1 MSKKDD
7 DYIAEVKRKYQL
19 AIDAEAENRMMWL
32 EDMRFA
38 HVPGS
43 QWPNELRRSREDPT
57 SPRPCIEINVMAQH
71 VYQVVNDIRQ
81 NRPQVKVRPTA
92 MDASNDVAEVYDGI
106 IRHIDS
112 CSDGD
117 TATDTAAN
125 HAVSGGWGFF
135 RIVTDYIDEE
145 SGEQEIYVKTVFN
158 PLSATFDAA
167 SMCPVGSDAQCAFVV
182 EDMPRKTFDA
192 QYGKDAGQ
200 WEGNNDGYAD
210 WVTKETVRVCE
221 YFERATR
228 EQNILI
234 LMDGSEMEESAYWEQ
249 YQGDAARPPIIAN
262 RTEREN
268 YVKWAKLTAFK
279 VLEDGE
285 FPSQYIPLIRVP
297 GLIVDIDGKRYFK
310 GLVRDAKDPQRV
322 FNYQWSTFIET
333 VALQPKVP
341 FIGAEGQFDGHEAE
355 WNQAHTS
362 NLPYLEYKSTDSEGN
377 QAGAPQRSQLQ
388 MAPQGVMQGLA
399 MANDAIKMV
408 TGQYDASLGQ
418 RSNETSGK
426 AILAR
431 QHEGD
436 VATYHFIDGLQM
448 AIRHKGRILIDMIP
462 RVYDTKRV
470 MRILGEDGDTEEVRL
485 DPDQPQAA
493 QETQLMNGEI
503 SKIYNLNVGKYDVVA
518 TVGPSF
524 STKRQ
529 EAVDAMAQIMQG
541 NPNIFPLIGDIWVR
555 NQDWPGS
562 DEISDRLKTMLPP
575 QIKDSEKQGQQKIPP
590 QALQQMQQMQQQMQQ
605 MGQAMQQ
612 MQQALKDAEAG
623 NQAKIQTAQI
633 DAEQRKQ
640 EAILQAQTDV
650 EVAQIQ
656 MAAKA
661 QIAKMEAEY
670 KLQLELMK
678 PQPQPTGFQ
687 Q

>member
-1 MSKKDD
+1 MDK
-7 DYIAEVKRKYQL
+7 YIAEIKRKFRL
-19 AIDAEAENRMMWL
+19 AMDAEAENRKMWL

-38 HVPGS
+38 HIPGH
-43 QWPNELRRSREDPT
+43 QWPQELRRLREDPT
-57 SPRPCIEINVMAQH
+57 SPRPCVEINVMAQH

-81 NRPQVKVRPTA
+81 NRPTIKVRPTA
-92 MDASNDVAEVYDGI
+92 MNASNDVAEVYDGT

-117 TATDTAAN
+117 VATDTAAN
-125 HAVSGGWGFF
+125 HAVSGGWGYF
-135 RIVTDYIDEE
+135 RITTDYADEAVN
-145 SGEQEIYVKTVFN
+145 EQEIYIKPVYN
-158 PLSATFDAA
+158 PLSVAFDAN
-167 SMCPVGSDAQCAFVV
+167 SMCPVGSDAECAFVID
-182 EDMPRKTFDA
+182 EMSKSAFTA

-200 WEGNNDGYAD
+200 WDQNTGEDYD
-210 WVTKETVRVCE
+210 WVTKDSVRVCE
-221 YFERATR
+221 YFEKATR
-228 EQNILI
+228 DKNVLI
-234 LMDGSEMEESAYWEQ
+234 LMDGQELEESEYWEK
-249 YQGDAARPPIIAN
+249 YQGDANRPIIVGN
-262 RTEREN
+262 RTESEK
-268 YVKWAKLTAFK
+268 YVKWTKVTAFK
-279 VLEDGE
+279 ILEEGE
-285 FPSQYIPLIRVP
+285 FPSQFIPLIRVP

-341 FIGAEGQFDGHEAE
+341 WLVAEGQIDGHEAE
-355 WNQAHTS
+355 WNQAHTA
-362 NLPYLEYKSTDSEGN
+362 NLPYLEYRTTDLEGN
-377 QAGAPQRSQLQ
+377 NVGAPQRQQLQ
-388 MAPQGVMQGLA
+388 MAPQGVMQGLS

-470 MRILGEDGDTEEVRL
+470 MRILGEDGATKEVRI
-485 DPDQPQAA
+485 DPTQQQAI
-493 QETQLMNGEI
+493 QETQLVSGKIE
-503 SKIYNLNVGKYDVVA
+503 KIYNLNVGKYDVVA

-541 NPNIFPLIGDIWVR
+541 NPNIFPVIGDIWVR

-562 DEISDRLKTMLPP
+562 DEISERLKTMLPP
-575 QIKDSEKQGQQKIPP
+575 QIKDTEQDGQQIPP
-590 QALQQMQQMQQQMQQ
+590 QALQQMQAMQQQLQQ

-612 MQQALKDAEAG
+612 MQQALKEAEAG

-640 EAILQAQTDV
+640 EAILQARTDV
-650 EVAQIQ
+650 EIAQIQ

-661 QIAKMEAEY
+661 EIARMEAEC
-670 KLQLELMK
+670 KMQMESIK
-678 PQPQPTGFQ
+678 PIGMMPQ
-687 Q
+687 

>member
-1 MSKKDD
+1 MSKDK
-7 DYIAEVKRKYQL
+7 DYIAEVKKKFQL
-19 AIDAEAENRMMWL
+19 AIDAEEDNRKMWL
-32 EDMRFA
+32 DDMRFA
-38 HVPGS
+38 HVPGA
-43 QWPNELRRSREDPT
+43 QWPLELRRLREDPT

-71 VYQVVNDIRQ
+71 VYQVVNDIKQ
-81 NRPQVKVRPTA
+81 NRPTVKVRPTA
-92 MDASNDVAEVYDGI
+92 MNASNDVAEVYDGI

-117 TATDTAAN
+117 NATDVATN
-125 HAVSGGWGFF
+125 HAVSGGWGYF
-135 RIVTDYIDEE
+135 RIVTDYVDEANN
-145 SGEQEIYVKTVFN
+145 EQEIYIKTVFN
-158 PLSATFDAA
+158 PLTAAFDSN
-167 SMCPVGSDAQCAFVV
+167 SMCPVGSDAECAFVV
-182 EDMPRKTFDA
+182 DEVSKTSFIA

-200 WEGNNDGYAD
+200 WDEHNEYDSE
-210 WVTKETVRVCE
+210 WVTKDSVRVCE
-221 YFERATR
+221 YFEKATK
-228 EQNILI
+228 ETNTLI
-234 LMDGSEMEESAYWEQ
+234 LMDGSEMEESAYWKQ
-249 YQGDAARPPIIAN
+249 YQGDEGRPQVISNHTDSEKYI
-262 RTEREN
+262 
-268 YVKWAKLTAFK
+268 KWTKLTSFK
-279 VLEDGE
+279 ILEEGE

-297 GLIVDIDGKRYFK
+297 GLVIDIDGKRYFK

-341 FIGAEGQFDGHEAE
+341 WLIAEGQIDGHEGE

-362 NLPYLEYKSTDSEGN
+362 NLPYLEYKTTDLEGN
-377 QAGAPQRSQLQ
+377 QVGAPQRQQLQ
-388 MAPQGVMQGLA
+388 MAPQGVMQGLS

-470 MRILGEDGDTEEVRL
+470 MRILSEDNETHEVRL
-485 DPDQPQAA
+485 DPTQQQAM
-493 QETQLMNGEI
+493 QETQLLNGDVA
-503 SKIYNLNVGKYDVVA
+503 KIYNLNVGKYDVTA

-575 QIKDSEKQGQQKIPP
+575 QVKEQEKEGGQKIPP

-640 EAILQAQTDV
+640 EAMLQAQTDI

-656 MAAKA
+656 MEAKA
-661 QIAKMEAEY
+661 KIAHMEAEY
-670 KLQLELMK
+670 KLQIELMK
-678 PQPQPTGFQ
+678 PQQTTGFQ

>member
-1 MSKKDD
+1 
-7 DYIAEVKRKYQL
+7 
-19 AIDAEAENRMMWL
+19 
-32 EDMRFA
+32 
-38 HVPGS
+38 
-43 QWPNELRRSREDPT
+43 
-57 SPRPCIEINVMAQH
+57 
-71 VYQVVNDIRQ
+71 
-81 NRPQVKVRPTA
+81 
-92 MDASNDVAEVYDGI
+92 
-106 IRHIDS
+106 
-112 CSDGD
+112 
-117 TATDTAAN
+117 
-125 HAVSGGWGFF
+125 
-135 RIVTDYIDEE
+135 
-145 SGEQEIYVKTVFN
+145 
-158 PLSATFDAA
+158 
-167 SMCPVGSDAQCAFVV
+167 
-182 EDMPRKTFDA
+182 
-192 QYGKDAGQ
+192 
-200 WEGNNDGYAD
+200 
-210 WVTKETVRVCE
+210 
-221 YFERATR
+221 
-228 EQNILI
+228 
-234 LMDGSEMEESAYWEQ
+234 
-249 YQGDAARPPIIAN
+249 
-262 RTEREN
+262 
-268 YVKWAKLTAFK
+268 
-279 VLEDGE
+279 
-285 FPSQYIPLIRVP
+285 
-297 GLIVDIDGKRYFK
+297 
-310 GLVRDAKDPQRV
+310 
-322 FNYQWSTFIET
+322 
-333 VALQPKVP
+333 
-341 FIGAEGQFDGHEAE
+341 
-355 WNQAHTS
+355 
-362 NLPYLEYKSTDSEGN
+362 
-377 QAGAPQRSQLQ
+377 
-388 MAPQGVMQGLA
+388 

-436 VATYHFIDGLQM
+436 IATYHFIDGLQM

-640 EAILQAQTDV
+640 QAMLQAQTDI